1 MRLSARRFPDSI
13 RRIRQWP
20 GGYNEHGEY
29 QMGATQQNDLKAN
42 VQPLSF
48 EDSETVGGSQI
59 ENRLVCYTLGS
70 DSLSAAFRD
79 GTADV
84 VIWRGSEQGGL
95 AYVVE
100 SAKPWQGSH
109 TQAVLLRQP

>member
-1 MRLSARRFPDSI
+1 
-13 RRIRQWP
+13 
-20 GGYNEHGEY
+20 
-29 QMGATQQNDLKAN
+29 MGATQQNDLKAN

-84 VIWRGSEQGGL
+84 VIWRGSEQGSL
-95 AYVVE
+95 PYVVE
-100 SAKPWQGSH
+100 SAKPWSGHH

>member
-59 ENRLVCYTLGS
+59 ENRLVCYTSGA
-70 DSLSAAFRD
+70 DSLSAAFRE

-84 VIWRGSEQGGL
+84 VIWRGSGQGL

-109 TQAVLLRQP
+109 TAAVLLRQP